1 MATLRNLTGGQSF
14 LLEAAHTV
22 GRSGH
27 SCLCL
32 ADRRVSS
39 HHAVIRW
46 TGNSWEIK
54 DLGSRNGT
62 YLDGRRL
69 KSGEESPLRRG
80 AVVSFGPSEQR
91 WELSDETPPEVMLVP
106 LGGGP
111 PLQLDE
117 GLIAVPSSEDPQA
130 TIYRS
135 DEDRWVMEREMDAAP
150 TPVTNGQTI
159 DIAGRSWRVCIPD
172 RVIRT
177 TMADEVVRCLKD
189 AILRFTVSKDEE
201 DVQVHAVDDD
211 ETVDLG
217 SRAHNYLLLT
227 LARRR
232 LADAAEKQPDA
243 ECGWIYQ
250 DDLARDPTMAG
261 SQLNIDVFR
270 IRKHFTR
277 LGLADAATIV
287 ERRPRSR
294 QLRIGTGRIEI
305 RFAG

>member
-1 MATLRNLTGGQSF
+1 
-14 LLEAAHTV
+14 
-22 GRSGH
+22 
-27 SCLCL
+27 
-32 ADRRVSS
+32 
-39 HHAVIRW
+39 
-46 TGNSWEIK
+46 
-54 DLGSRNGT
+54 
-62 YLDGRRL
+62 
-69 KSGEESPLRRG
+69 
-80 AVVSFGPSEQR
+80 
-91 WELSDETPPEVMLVP
+91 
-106 LGGGP
+106 
-111 PLQLDE
+111 
-117 GLIAVPSSEDPQA
+117 
-130 TIYRS
+130 
-135 DEDRWVMEREMDAAP
+135 
-150 TPVTNGQTI
+150 
-159 DIAGRSWRVCIPD
+159 
-172 RVIRT
+172 
-177 TMADEVVRCLKD
+177 MADELARCLKD
-189 AILRFTVSKDEE
+189 AVLRFTVSKDEE
-201 DVQVHAVDDD
+201 DVQLHAVDDD

-305 RFAG
+305 RSAG